1 MCKRLSIVYN
11 TCKKQLSIFVLGLLV
26 VTQLQAQLT
35 INRFASDLTYFPGA
49 GISVNVI
56 PQGVFTLSTN
66 QFILELSDNAG
77 SFAAPVLLTSVTDYY
92 VSTINASIPTSTP
105 TGTGYKIRV
114 RSTSPAYTVE
124 SSAFSIAAAPG
135 VAFTRPSMS
144 VSPASQD
151 MINCVS
157 TSAYFGYL
165 KRDINNTTVEVESQI
180 ASYNPQ
186 FTYTVNFIDRFTN
199 TTSTLVSPISHT
211 EGFFFTPGGKPIGH
225 YPIEII
231 KTHTA
236 SNTSSVFTTTYLF
249 HTGNTG
255 LGSLSSDFVCS
266 SDTVFFIVN
275 QLSGNY
281 PGSKYRINYGDG
293 TADQWKTHAQ
303 LFAND
308 TLYNIFLNPT
318 CAPNSG
324 GIVNNG
330 RLSYKVQFDLFNRGL
345 LNNCIDFSINGNGV
359 TKWVNVSTAPAA
371 NFTVLAAVCSTAAI
385 SCTNT
390 TTPGQYGT
398 TNTCLSAFTSQ
409 WAYQHPTATGFSPVP
424 PSWISNNNMTI
435 PASTVQQFGAGCWK
449 IRLRVFNTTTEG
461 CTRISEIEK
470 TVRVESPV
478 TADFNILAN
487 SLSVTSICFGQSVTL
502 QDLSN
507 AIGTCKNATFIW
519 SITPNTP
526 NTLYTFINGTGGSS
540 QNPQITFNTPGNYN
554 ITQNVS
560 NACGLM
566 TPRTK
571 PLLVLGNPTATFS
584 PTSQSICRN
593 DPVSEDINFLFTPY
607 RPTYSSSPFLPSS
620 YSWTVGGSGVTA
632 ADYEFVNNTTSSD
645 AFPTIRLKA
654 FKVFSITVT
663 VNGSCGNS
671 ASAGTITITVKRNPL
686 VTNTDITQTICSG
699 ASFSTINFTADMAS
713 PSFSWTA
720 AAVPAGT
727 ATGFSNGTGNSLI
740 GSQLISN
747 SNDPVQVVYAVS
759 ATVNGCTGPATNF
772 TINLN
777 PAPRVVF
784 SSPASP
790 QRICSE
796 QTSTAVTLTT
806 PTTGATVSWTST
818 TPAGITGA
826 LTAGTT
832 TISAQTL
839 INANTTPVTIDYVA
853 LAVAGGGSTC
863 PGVPATYK
871 IIVNPKPVGTATPA
885 NATICSGTGTAIA
898 LGANTPSSGNA
909 FSWTVSAPAGITNAT
924 NGNTTVGQSSPSIN
938 QTLQNNTAGPL
949 TVTYTITPTHV
960 AGSPLLTCTGNTI
973 STTIT
978 VNPRP
983 TVSNT
988 PLSQSICSGAT
999 TSAVQLTAA
1008 VPGTTF
1014 TWTSTATASISG
1026 NTATGTTTI
1035 PAETLTNTGNTNGT
1049 VTYAIVPSASGC
1061 TGTTANYVTT
1071 VFPVSSVSNSTLLQN
1086 ICSGTNSAAVTL
1098 TSNVSGSTYSWS
1110 SVAGAGITGATASGS
1125 GNIPIQTLLNSTQQA
1140 GTVTYTIIPSNNN
1153 CPGNPATYQINVQP
1167 AVTTQLSM
1175 ASQTICSGAPS
1186 DPVTFSSSGPAV
1198 TYSWTSS
1205 APAGISGATASGN
1218 GNLPAQILTN
1228 STGGPLTVT
1237 YSIRATTSATP
1248 ACQGPVSS
1256 HFIIVNPSPTVSF
1269 SRANETIC
1277 SGGNSTAV
1285 TLTATPSNATI
1296 AWNATVPAAITGA
1309 TLTGTNTIPVQT
1321 LLNSGITPQVVTY
1334 SAIATTS
1341 GAASCPGT
1349 TANYS
1354 VTVNPLPD
1362 LIATPVSRTI
1372 CSGGS
1377 TSIALSSSVSGTTY
1391 SWTVTAPAEV
1401 SGAANGSGN
1410 TISQTLVNTSTE
1422 NKIVTYTITSSY
1434 SFNGRTCSGT
1444 TTTVEI
1450 TVKPRVLVTNS
1461 PLTQAICSGTTT
1473 AEIVP
1478 TSNITGA
1485 SFSWTGT
1492 ATNGIGSFINSGTGN
1507 IPAQTLTNTTIT
1519 SGTVTYVITPEANGC
1534 QGIASNYVITI
1545 YPVSRVTNSVLTQS
1559 ICSGTASTAVTL
1571 TANVTG
1577 TTFSW
1582 TAAATSGTTGYAA
1595 SGTGTIPT
1603 QTITNGTASAG
1614 TVTYTIVPT
1623 NNNCP
1628 GETALYVITVLPRP
1642 TVTFSAGNQTICSG
1656 AASQAVTLSSSTS
1669 NVSFSWTSAAVTGIS
1684 GNTNAGTGTI
1694 PIQTLT
1700 NNTANPLSVVY
1711 IAKATT
1717 QSGSCEGPAANYT
1730 ITVNP
1735 SPTIQF
1741 SRGNQVISSGTAS
1754 LPVTLS
1760 STTTN
1765 AQISW
1770 TTNPPSTITGAT
1782 LSGTTIIPAQ
1792 TLVSTSTQAVQVL
1805 YAATIATGGSTTCPG
1820 TPANYT
1826 ITVNPIPNVSA
1837 TPNPEIICSGGT
1849 TSITLSTSIPGTTY
1863 NWTVSSSGSVTGA
1876 SAGSGNTI
1884 RQTLTNS
1891 SAATQTVTYIV
1902 TPSFTNGGVVT
1913 NGSPLTVIVNVRPI
1927 PSLSSATSGLS
1938 ICSGTVFNY
1947 TATSLTANTNFSWT
1961 RPAVTGISAAASSG
1975 TTATI
1980 SETLTNTTTS
1990 PVTVP
1995 YTYTLNFEGCAR
2007 TQSVSVIVNPN
2018 AKAEFSAAEL
2028 TTCPPYSLQQRLTLT
2043 PHTNANSQPDFKWY
2057 ANNVLIGSGASIP
2070 TYSITQPGVSAAI
2083 KLVAKSRYNC
2093 LNDSMVLTVSTLLR
2107 PTPSFTKSIDTACGP
2122 VAVLFTNTSTP
2133 TTLSGSSY
2141 NWNFGNGQTAAVQQ
2155 PGAVTYVS
2163 NVNNIDTTY
2172 YISLSIVTQCE
2183 TVQYRDSVLIRP
2195 TPKALFIPDTTVR
2208 CSPATLRF
2216 INNSKGRA
2224 FQYIW
2229 NWDDGTIDTVAD
2241 NRTMTHYYA
2250 TGIARTYAVKLIARN
2265 ECGVDSFTVP
2275 ILIRATTIIPGL
2287 IIAGPNTYGCSPKP
2301 VTFVTNSV
2309 GTGLFT
2315 INFNDGS
2322 PLYTSTRP
2330 NDTLTHIF
2338 NQAGT
2343 YTVTLRGQNDCT
2355 DTSTSKVII
2364 VHPSPR
2370 ANFSLDKTQYCSSDT
2385 IRTTNL
2391 TTSGMTYIWNFG
2403 DGSANIFNVTNP
2415 TYNYATPGTY
2425 TITLIANS
2433 SFGSGATCSDTMRK
2447 VANVTAN
2454 TAANFTSNI
2463 NNVNCAP
2470 FTFNGYT
2477 TPADYINV
2485 RWFFLDNA
2493 GTILGNATGTNAN
2506 YLFANEGLY
2515 RVKMISTN
2523 PNGCIDSLTISF
2535 RVTASPTVSFT
2546 ATDTTLCN
2554 PGGSVLFTNTTTFT
2568 GQENLTYQWSIDGV
2582 NLSASNTTYS
2592 YNFAPTAGAT
2602 SPITYRVTLTA
2613 TPVASGCL
2621 RSFERNVTVLPD
2633 PRVTLPAN
2641 MNICTGT
2648 NVSTS
2653 FSTVNSGGV
2662 TTYAWTNNRTQIG
2675 LAASG
2680 TGNLPS
2686 FVATNTGFSPL
2697 TATITV
2703 IPSYTK
2709 NNKTCVG
2716 QASSFTIKV
2725 NPVGHVNQPENQVVC
2740 HGQLTLV
2747 NFTSNNT
2754 GGTTTYSWTND
2765 NPTIGIVTNN
2775 TGNIAT
2781 FYAINDA
2788 ASPTVATITVTP
2800 TFTNEGV
2807 SCTGPS
2813 KTFTITVLPK
2823 AVVDQPAN
2831 QVVCNGE
2838 VTSFTFGSSNTGGAI
2853 SYRWTN
2859 DNATIGL
2866 AANGNGAATFTATN
2880 TGTAPV
2886 VATITVTPTYTYQGK
2901 SCDGPPKQFTITVNP
2916 SGQVNTVGSQILCN
2930 GALALGVR
2938 FSTGNTIGTTTYNW
2952 TNSEPSIGLAAF
2964 GTGEIDSFRVINNGV
2979 APVVATIRVTPSFA
2993 HAGLSCP
3000 GPATTYT
3007 YTVNPSGH
3015 INQPEN
3021 KQFCD
3026 GVTTTALGFTS
3037 NNTGGT
3043 VAYTWTNNNTA
3054 IGLAASGTGTIAPF
3068 RAANNTSAPILGTIA
3083 VTPLFTNAGVTC
3095 SGPSKSFTIT
3105 VLPLPQTRFVVT
3117 PDSACAPMVVTFSNL
3132 TLYADTYQW
3141 FLNNIPFSTAFN
3153 PPPQILTQAGTNYTF
3168 TLLASNVA
3176 GGCGPVSYSYTVKT
3190 LPTPSASFFVNNAV
3204 ADTLYACKELTA
3216 SINNSSYLNTPATTT
3231 GLLYSWYLNGV
3242 LQSATTRNPVFAL
3255 RNTSYTRDSL
3265 IQIKLIVSS
3274 LAGCIDSVKK
3284 WVRLYPEPLASFII
3298 NGGTSNCAIQ
3308 HTGLIKT
3315 ITNNS
3320 QIKQPGRY
3328 EWSIYNRTS
3337 ASFSHGVRISSVTA
3351 ASPQFIFPDNTSA
3364 ADTTYDI
3371 KLKVTS
3377 PDGCTKDT
3385 IITQIV
3391 FARPI
3396 VNFRITDSVSCT
3408 GSLSVSFLDMSQ
3420 SPTSQITSR
3429 KWWFDDG
3436 AAFSTLPAVNHIYS
3450 HYGAYYP
3457 SLFVTNARG
3466 CISDTMKKR
3475 IVVFG
3480 APTANFTA
3488 PNTICAQTPLTFI
3501 NTSIPGWGST
3511 SFNMITWDF
3520 GDGNTSDQLQPTHT
3534 YQASGT
3540 YLVTL
3545 SIRSDSSC
3553 ITSTKTKTVI
3563 VFGKPRADFEY
3574 SSSCVNTPINFFNR
3588 STVGYGEMDYNVVR
3602 WTFGDGQQS
3611 QLINPT
3617 HTYAQ
3622 TGSYTVQLIV
3632 SGNNCP
3638 HLLDT
3643 VAKTLVIKNPR
3654 PDSTYPRIFASRLQ
3668 RFSMTSLPGG
3678 ISYLWTPPTGLTH
3691 PNRRTTD
3698 AYYLQADPIKVF
3710 YTITIKDSSGC
3721 INNDKQEVWVFE
3733 KPDVYAPT
3741 AFTPNGDSNND
3752 DFKPFYINIKTLT
3765 SFRIYNR
3772 WGAQIFETNDMNRA
3786 WNGQINGSLAP
3797 LETYTW
3803 IVECYDVNDKKI
3815 TRKGMVSLLKY

>member
-1 MCKRLSIVYN
+1 MFKRPAN
-11 TCKKQLSIFVLGLLV
+11 TYKLLKKYLGLTILGLLFV
-26 VTQLQAQLT
+26 AQSSAQIV
-35 INRFASDLTYFPGA
+35 INRFANNLTYFPGA

-56 PQGVFTLSTN
+56 PQGIFSLSSN
-66 QFILELSDNAG
+66 QFILELSDVNG
-77 SFAAPVLLTSVTDYY
+77 SFTSPVLLATITDYY
-92 VSTINASIPTSTP
+92 VSTINASIPAGTAA
-105 TGTGYKIRV
+105 GTGYKIRV
-114 RSTSPAYTVE
+114 RSTSPVHIAE
-124 SSAFSIAAAPG
+124 SSPFSIAAAPSG
-135 VAFTRPSMS
+135 VTFTP
-144 VSPASQD
+144 PAMTATNATQD
-151 MINCVS
+151 MINCV
-157 TSAYFGYL
+157 ANEGYFGYL
-165 KRDINNTTVEVESQI
+165 KRDINNTTISVSCQVTGI
-180 ASYNPQ
+180 VAG
-186 FTYTVNFIDRFTN
+186 FTYTIRFIDRFSN
-199 TTSTLVSPISHT
+199 PATTSVSTINNLNG
-211 EGFFFTPGGKPIGH
+211 GFSTPSGRPIGH
-225 YPIEII
+225 YPIEIT

-236 SNTSSVFTTTYLF
+236 SNTSSVYTTVYLF

-266 SDTVFFIVN
+266 ADTVFFIVN
-275 QLSGNY
+275 QLTGNY

-293 TADQWKTHAQ
+293 TAEQWKTHAQ
-303 LFAND
+303 LTAND
-308 TLYNIFLNPT
+308 TLFNIFQNAT
-318 CAPNSG
+318 CSSPA
-324 GIVNNG
+324 GIFNNN
-330 RLSYKVQFDLFNRGL
+330 RFSYKVQFDLFNRGL
-345 LNNCIDFSINGNGV
+345 LNDCVNFNINGNGV
-359 TKWVNVSTAPAA
+359 TKWVNVSIAPAA
-371 NFTVLAAVCSTAAI
+371 NFNAPAAVCSTAAI
-385 SCTNT
+385 TCTNT
-390 TTPGQYGT
+390 STPGQYGT
-398 TNTCLSAFTSQ
+398 SNICLSSYNSQ
-409 WAYQHPTATGFSPVP
+409 WQVQPPGFSDFVP
-424 PSWISNNNMTI
+424 ADASWSSGNNMII
-435 PASTVQQFGAGCWK
+435 PAATVQQFGPGCWR
-449 IRLRVFNTTTEG
+449 IRLSVSNATTEG
-461 CTRISEIEK
+461 CTRISSTEK
-470 TVRVESPV
+470 TVRVESPF

-507 AIGTCKNATFIW
+507 AIGTCKNASFIW

-526 NTLYTFINGTGGSS
+526 STLFTYINGTNNLS
-540 QNPQITFNTPGNYN
+540 QNPQVTFNTPGSYN

-566 TPRTK
+566 TPRTRT
-571 PLLVLGNPTATFS
+571 LLVLGNPTATFS
-584 PTSQSICRN
+584 PTSQSICQN
-593 DPVSEDINFLFTPY
+593 DPVGVNIDFLLVPY

-620 YSWTVGGSGVTA
+620 YSWTVGGNGVTA

-654 FKVFSITVT
+654 FKVFAITVT

-686 VTNTDITQTICSG
+686 VTNTDLTQTLCSG

-727 ATGFSNGTGNSLI
+727 ATGFSNGNGNSLT

-759 ATVNGCTGPATNF
+759 ATVNGCTGPPTNF

-784 SSPASP
+784 SSPSSP

-796 QTSTAVTLTT
+796 QTSAAVTLTT
-806 PTTGATVSWTST
+806 PTTGASVSWTST

-839 INANTTPVTIDYVA
+839 INANNTPTTIDYVA
-853 LAVAGGGSTC
+853 IATAGGGSTC

-909 FSWTVSAPAGITNAT
+909 FSWTVTAPAGITNAA
-924 NGNTTVGQSSPSIN
+924 NGSTPVGQTSPSIN

-949 TVTYTITPTHV
+949 SVTYTITPTHV
-960 AGSPLLTCTGNTI
+960 AGSPLLTCTGNTF

-1049 VTYAIVPSASGC
+1049 VTYAIVPTANGC

-1071 VFPVSSVSNSTLLQN
+1071 IFPVSSVTNAVLSQN
-1086 ICSGTNSAAVTL
+1086 ICSGANSTAVTFA
-1098 TSNVSGSTYSWS
+1098 SNVSGTTYTWTSQS
-1110 SVAGAGITGATASGS
+1110 ATGITGATASGS
-1125 GNIPIQTLLNSTQQA
+1125 GNLPLQTLTNSTQQA
-1140 GTVTYTIIPSNNN
+1140 GTVTYTVIPSNNS
-1153 CPGNPATYQINVQP
+1153 CPGIPSSYQITVQP
-1167 AVTTQLSM
+1167 AVTTQLSIP
-1175 ASQTICSGAPS
+1175 SQTICSGSPS
-1186 DPVTFSSSGPAV
+1186 APVTLSSSGPSV

-1205 APAGISGATASGN
+1205 APAGISGATASGS
-1218 GNLPAQILTN
+1218 GNLPSQTLTN
-1228 STGGPLTVT
+1228 TTGGALTVT
-1237 YSIRATTSATP
+1237 YNIRATTAGSP
-1248 ACQGPVSS
+1248 ACQGPITPHYIV
-1256 HFIIVNPSPTVSF
+1256 VNPSPTVSF

-1277 SGGNSTAV
+1277 SGGTSSAV
-1285 TLTATPSNATI
+1285 TLTPTPSSATI
-1296 AWNATVPAAITGA
+1296 AWNATIPAEITGA
-1309 TLTGTNTIPVQT
+1309 TTSGTTSIPAQT
-1321 LLNSGITPQVVTY
+1321 LINSGTTPRVVSY
-1334 SAIATTS
+1334 AAIATTA
-1341 GAASCPGT
+1341 GDASCPGI
-1349 TANYS
+1349 TANYTI
-1354 VTVNPLPD
+1354 TVNPLPD
-1362 LIATPVSRTI
+1362 LIASAVTTTI
-1372 CSGGS
+1372 CSGAA

-1391 SWTVTAPAEV
+1391 AWTVTAPAEV
-1401 SGAANGSGN
+1401 SGAQNGTGN
-1410 TISQTLVNTSTE
+1410 NISQTLVNTSTE
-1422 NKIVTYTITSSY
+1422 NKVVTYTITSSY

-1450 TVKPRVLVTNS
+1450 TVKPRVLVSNS
-1461 PLTQAICSGTTT
+1461 PLTQAICSGTPTT
-1473 AEIVP
+1473 EVAL
-1478 TSNITGA
+1478 TSNISGA

-1492 ATNGIGSFINSGTGN
+1492 ATSGISTFINSGTGN
-1507 IPAQTLTNTTIT
+1507 IPAQTITNTANTN
-1519 SGTVTYVITPEANGC
+1519 GTVTYIVTPEANGC
-1534 QGIASNYVITI
+1534 QGIASNYVITV
-1545 YPVSRVTNSVLTQS
+1545 YPRSRVTNTTLTQS

-1571 TANVTG
+1571 SANVTG

-1582 TAAATSGTTGYAA
+1582 TASSTSGTTGFTA
-1595 SGTGTIPT
+1595 SGTGNIPT
-1603 QTITNGTASAG
+1603 QTITNSGSTAG
-1614 TVTYTIVPT
+1614 TVSYTIIPS

-1628 GETALYVITVLPRP
+1628 GDPTTYTITVQPRP
-1642 TVTFSAGNQTICSG
+1642 TVTFSAGNQVICSG
-1656 AASQAVTLSSSTS
+1656 TASQAVTLSSSTS
-1669 NVSFSWTSAAVTGIS
+1669 NVNFSWTSAAVTGIT
-1684 GNTNAGTGTI
+1684 GNTAAGTNTI
-1694 PIQTLT
+1694 PSQTLT
-1700 NNTANPLSVVY
+1700 NSTANPLNVVY
-1711 IAKATT
+1711 VAKATT
-1717 QSGSCEGPAANYT
+1717 QAGSCEGPTTSYT

-1741 SRGNQVISSGTAS
+1741 SNGNQVISSGSTS
-1754 LPVTLS
+1754 LPVTLT
-1760 STTTN
+1760 STTTG
-1765 AQISW
+1765 AQLSW
-1770 TTNPPSTITGAT
+1770 TANPPSTITGAT
-1782 LSGTTIIPAQ
+1782 LSGTTTIPAQ
-1792 TLVSTSTQAVQVL
+1792 TLVSTSTSAAQVV
-1805 YAATIATGGSTTCPG
+1805 YAATITTGGATACPG

-1849 TSITLSTSIPGTTY
+1849 TSVTLSSSIPGTTY
-1863 NWTVSSSGSVTGA
+1863 AWTVSTSGSVTGA
-1876 SAGSGNTI
+1876 SAGNGNSI
-1884 RQTLTNS
+1884 RQTLTNT
-1891 SAATQTVTYIV
+1891 SASTQTVTYIV
-1902 TPSFTNGGVVT
+1902 TPSFSNGGIVT
-1913 NGSPLTVIVNVRPI
+1913 TGSPLNVIVNVRPI
-1927 PSLSSATSGLS
+1927 PALSSATSGLA
-1938 ICSGTVFNY
+1938 ICSGTTFNY

-1961 RPAVTGISAAASSG
+1961 RPSVTGISAAAASG

-1990 PVTVP
+1990 PITVT
-1995 YTYTLNFEGCAR
+1995 YSFTLNFEGCAR
-2007 TQSVSVIVNPN
+2007 TQSVSVVVNPN
-2018 AKAEFSAAEL
+2018 AKAEFSAAAL
-2028 TTCPPYSLQQRLTLT
+2028 TTCPPYALQQQLSLT
-2043 PHTNANSQPDFKWY
+2043 PHANANSQPDFKWY
-2057 ANNVLIGSGASIP
+2057 ANNVLIGNGATIP
-2070 TYSITQPGVSAAI
+2070 TYSITQPGVSAVI

-2093 LNDSMVLTVSTLLR
+2093 LNDSMSLTVSTILR
-2107 PTPSFTKSIDTACGP
+2107 PAPSFTKSIDTACGP

-2141 NWNFGNGQTAAVQQ
+2141 SWNFGNGQTATVQQ
-2155 PGAVTYVS
+2155 PAAVNYVA
-2163 NVNNIDTTY
+2163 NQNNIDTTY
-2172 YISLSIVTQCE
+2172 YITLRVITQCE
-2183 TVQYRDSVLIRP
+2183 TVQFNDSILIRP
-2195 TPKALFIPDTTVR
+2195 KPKALFIPDTTVR
-2208 CSPATLRF
+2208 CSPATIRF

-2229 NWDDGTIDTVAD
+2229 NWDDGSIDTVAD
-2241 NRTMTHYYA
+2241 NRTMNHYYA
-2250 TGIARTYAVKLIARN
+2250 TGIARTYNVKLIARN

-2275 ILIRATTIIPGL
+2275 ILVRAATIIPGL
-2287 IIAGPNTYGCSPKP
+2287 IIGGPNTYGCSPKP
-2301 VTFVTNSV
+2301 VTFVNNSV

-2322 PLYTSTRP
+2322 PLYTSTRA
-2330 NDTLTHIF
+2330 NDTITHIF

-2355 DTSTSKVII
+2355 DTSTSKIII
-2364 VHPSPR
+2364 VHQSPR
-2370 ANFSLDKTQYCSSDT
+2370 ANFTLDKTQYCSSDT

-2391 TTSGMTYIWNFG
+2391 STGAMTYIWNFG

-2415 TYNYATPGTY
+2415 IYNYASAGTY

-2454 TAANFTSNI
+2454 TRANFTSNI

-2470 FTFNGYT
+2470 FTFFGYT
-2477 TPADYINV
+2477 TPTDYINV
-2485 RWFFLDNA
+2485 RWFFMDNA
-2493 GTILGNATGTNAN
+2493 GTILGNATGNNAT
-2506 YLFANEGLY
+2506 YLFANAGLY
-2515 RVKMISTN
+2515 KVRMVSTN
-2523 PNGCIDSLTISF
+2523 PNGCIDSMMVSF
-2535 RVTASPTVSFT
+2535 RVTASPVVSFT
-2546 ATDTTLCN
+2546 ATDTTLCSS
-2554 PGGSVLFTNTTTFT
+2554 GGNVRFTNTTTFAGT
-2568 GQENLTYQWSIDGV
+2568 ENLTYQWSIDGV
-2582 NLSASNTTYS
+2582 NASASDTTFN

-2602 SPITYRVTLTA
+2602 VPITYRVTLTA

-2621 RSFERNVTVLPD
+2621 RSYERIVTVLPE

-2641 MNICTGT
+2641 LNICTGT
-2648 NVSTS
+2648 TVSTS

-2662 TTYAWTNNRTQIG
+2662 TTYAWTNNRPQIG

-2686 FVATNTGFSPL
+2686 FTATNTGFSPV

-2709 NNKTCVG
+2709 NSKTCVG
-2716 QASSFTIKV
+2716 QPSSFTIKV

-2747 NFTSNNT
+2747 NYTTNNT

-2781 FYAINDA
+2781 FYAINDG
-2788 ASPTVATITVTP
+2788 ASPTVATIVVTP
-2800 TFTNEGV
+2800 TFTSDGV
-2807 SCTGPS
+2807 SCVGPS

-2823 AVVDQPAN
+2823 ASVDQPAN
-2831 QVVCNGE
+2831 QVVCNGQS
-2838 VTSFTFGSSNTGGAI
+2838 TSFTFGSSNTGGDI

-2866 AANGNGAATFTATN
+2866 AANGIGPASFTATN

-2886 VATITVTPTYTYQGK
+2886 TATITVIPTYTYQGK
-2901 SCDGPPKQFTITVNP
+2901 SCDGPAKQFTITVNP
-2916 SGQVNTVGSQILCN
+2916 SGQVNNTASQILCN
-2930 GALALGVR
+2930 GSLALGVR
-2938 FSTGNTIGTTTYNW
+2938 FSTLNTIGTTTYNW
-2952 TNSEPSIGLAAF
+2952 TNSAPSIGLAAF
-2964 GTGEIDSFRVINNGV
+2964 GTGEIDSFRVINNGI

-3000 GPATTYT
+3000 GPSKTYT

-3026 GVTTTALGFTS
+3026 GVTTTPIGFTT

-3054 IGLAASGTGTIAPF
+3054 IGLGASGTGTIAPF
-3068 RAANNTSAPILGTIA
+3068 RATNTTSAPILGTIA

-3095 SGPSKSFTIT
+3095 SGPPKSFTIT
-3105 VLPLPQTRFVVT
+3105 VLPLPQTRFIVT

-3141 FLNNIPFSTAFN
+3141 FVNNIPFSTAQT
-3153 PPPQILTQAGTNYTF
+3153 PAPQILTQAGTNYTF
-3168 TLLASNVA
+3168 TLLASNAA

-3190 LPTPSASFFVNNAV
+3190 LPTPQASFFVNASV
-3204 ADTLYACKELTA
+3204 ADTLYACKEMTA
-3216 SINNSSYLNTPATTT
+3216 SINNSSYLNAPGTTAP
-3231 GLLYSWYLNGV
+3231 LLYSWYLNGV
-3242 LQSATTRNPVFAL
+3242 LQPTTARNPVFAL
-3255 RNTSYTRDSL
+3255 RNTSFTRDSL

-3284 WVRLYPEPLASFII
+3284 WVRLYPEPRASFII

-3308 HTGLIKT
+3308 YTGLIKT

-3320 QIKQPGRY
+3320 QIKQPARY

-3337 ASFSHGVRISSVTA
+3337 ASFSHGVRISSTTA

-3364 ADTTYDI
+3364 SDTTYDI
-3371 KLKVTS
+3371 KLTATS

-3396 VNFRITDSVSCT
+3396 VNFRMTDSSSCT
-3408 GSLSVSFLDMSQ
+3408 GSLSVSFLDLSQ
-3420 SPTSQITSR
+3420 GPTSQITSR

-3475 IVVFG
+3475 VVVFG

-3488 PNTICAQTPLTFI
+3488 QNTVCARTPLTLI
-3501 NTSIPGWGST
+3501 NTSVLGWGS
-3511 SFNMITWDF
+3511 SAFNNITWDF
-3520 GDGNTSDQLQPTHT
+3520 GDGNTSNLLQPTHT
-3534 YQASGT
+3534 YQAPGT
-3540 YLVTL
+3540 YLITL

-3553 ITSTKTKTVI
+3553 VTSTKTKTII
-3563 VFGKPRADFEY
+3563 VFGKPRADFDY
-3574 SSSCVNTPINFFNR
+3574 SASCVNTPINFYNR
-3588 STVGYGEMDYNVVR
+3588 STVGYGEMDYNVSS
-3602 WTFGDGQQS
+3602 WSFGDGQQS
-3611 QLINPT
+3611 QLINPV
-3617 HTYAQ
+3617 HTYSQ
-3622 TGSYTVQLIV
+3622 IGSYTVQLIV

-3643 VAKTLVIKNPR
+3643 ITKTLTIKNPR

-3668 RFSMTSLPGG
+3668 RFSMSSMPGG

-3698 AYYLQADPIKVF
+3698 AYYLQADPTKVN

-3721 INNDKQEVWVFE
+3721 LNNDRQEVWVFE

-3741 AFTPNGDSNND
+3741 AFTPNGDGAND

-3772 WGAQIFETNDMNRA
+3772 WGVQVFETNDMNRA
-3786 WNGQINGSLAP
+3786 WNGVINGSLAP